1 MLRFAFI
8 QILLSVLF
16 IPMRA
21 DNRLDF
27 FENRIRPVLVENCYE
42 CHNSIKQAKSGL
54 VLDYKGGLLKG
65 GNRGSVVSL
74 ENPKESLILKAMGH
88 LIRSLKMPKGGP
100 KLSPEVI
107 KDFEKWISEGAYDP
121 RENPPSAEEFAQET
135 SWEKTREK
143 RKSWWSFQPIRKIAP
158 PSSHAQSKSH
168 PVDQFLVKKL
178 QKSGLKPN
186 DDADGITILRR
197 LTFATTGLPPT
208 IEQQDRFQ
216 HLMDNGTAHA
226 VEVFT
231 DELLASPHFGERWAR
246 HWMDWLR
253 YADSHGSE
261 GDPPIPNAYRYRNY
275 LIRALNADVGYDQ
288 LVLEHFAGDL
298 LPEPR
303 INKQLGLNE
312 SVIGTSNLRFVLH
325 GFAPTDALDEHVRF
339 TDDQID
345 AVTKTFLA
353 LTVSCA
359 RCHHHK
365 FDAISQDDY
374 YALFGILSNGRPAQK
389 VIEDPT
395 TSNEDEEKLRKIKS
409 TIKSNLSAVWKSID
423 IASKMVAGTRK
434 ESHDHVHNFLMPWQ
448 KLRHLDDKNFPREW
462 DKLEK
467 QVRESET
474 RLASRF
480 STKYPYSWK
489 LKNDTTYKAWT
500 KSGTGLGELP
510 SKPGAYTIA
519 LEGNQILRNILPA
532 GAYTHL
538 LSSRQNGTLSSPR
551 FVFEKGDLW
560 VRVIGDKGSVVRY
573 SVWNYPRKGTV
584 YKRSSPDPLTE
595 KWIKFN
601 ADYWAGETGYLEVT
615 TNRDHPVEAGNSER
629 SWFGVTEAILGS
641 VGQTQPCDEI
651 AEVLSPLFVKS
662 LAQKTREGLLT
673 RYTEVIQNSVL
684 AWEADDMTD
693 NQARILNDLLKEN
706 FLPNTEEELVHCREL
721 VTTYRRME
729 EKIIAPRLAPG
740 VLDGEPFDQA
750 LFERGNHKKPLH
762 KVPRRFLEAIDDTPY
777 PKDSIGRLEFAKDLL
792 RDDNPFTTRVIV
804 NRVWHHLFGKGL
816 VRTTDNFGKLGELP
830 SHPELL
836 DYLSQK
842 FREEQWSIKGMIRF
856 LVNSEAFRAS
866 SNPSPKAIEID
877 PQNLLL
883 SHANLR
889 RLEAEAIRDAM
900 LLASGRLQLSRVA
913 EGKSEPANSSRRAVY
928 RQIKRNSLDPF
939 LSVFDAPVPSST
951 KGRRDITNVPAQSLT
966 LMNDPDVL
974 RNARGF
980 ANLHKTGGPKD
991 IISKMFR
998 KALGRHPIQ
1007 NELAQ
1012 SLAYLNSTD
1021 QEAAKLKVRITQTT
1035 DKLKV
1040 LDKQIDDILN
1050 PIRKQ
1055 LLALHKTRGK
1065 NQELHS
1071 NQPLLLWDF
1080 ELGLVDSV
1088 NGIKCNLKNGAFVEK
1103 GRLILRQG
1111 GYAVTEKIP
1120 FKLPSKTLAA
1130 WVRLDN
1136 LQQRGGGVMSVQT
1149 PNGMIFDSIVFAEK
1163 EERKWISGSNGFRR
1177 TQAFFSAPI
1186 ESQADQDFVHLAIT
1200 YGIDGIITGYRNGIP
1215 YGKPYFTSTHSFRED
1230 DYVVSF
1236 GVRHLPAN
1244 PQRLLVGQIDEAS
1257 IFDYALSTDEVKS
1270 IYDPDSYLSS
1280 KDVEAKIPH
1289 HLKDSFSNL
1298 AKEKNSLQM
1307 EINQIQESLEAA
1319 DKPELEDLALA
1330 LFNMKE
1336 FIYLK

>member
-1 MLRFAFI
+1 
-8 QILLSVLF
+8 
-16 IPMRA
+16 MRA

-65 GNRGSVVSL
+65 GDRGSVLSL
-74 ENPKESLILKAMGH
+74 ENPKGSLILKAMGH
-88 LIRSLKMPKGGP
+88 QIRSLKMPKGGP

-107 KDFEKWISEGAYDP
+107 KDFEKWISDGAYDP

-143 RKSWWSFQPIRKIAP
+143 RKSWWSFQPIRKITP

-168 PVDQFLVKKL
+168 PVDQFLVNKM

-186 DDADGITILRR
+186 DDADGITTLRR

-216 HLMDNGTAHA
+216 HLVKNGIAHA

-395 TSNEDEEKLRKIKS
+395 TSNEDEEKLSKIKS

-423 IASKMVAGTRK
+423 ISSKMVAWTRK

-448 KLRHLDDKNFPREW
+448 KLGHLDEKNFPREW

-480 STKYPYSWK
+480 STNYPYSWK
-489 LKNDTTYKAWT
+489 LKNAKTYNAWT

-532 GAYTHL
+532 GVYTNL
-538 LSSRQNGTLSSPR
+538 LSSKQNGTLSSPR

-560 VRVIGDKGSVVRY
+560 IRVIGDKGSVVRY

-641 VGQTQPCDEI
+641 VGQPQPRDEI

-662 LAQKTREGLLT
+662 LTQKTSEGLLT

-684 AWEADDMTD
+684 AWEADEMTD
-693 NQARILNDLLKEN
+693 EQARILNDLLKAK
-706 FLPNTEEELVHCREL
+706 FLPNTEEELVCCQEL

-762 KVPRRFLEAIDDTPY
+762 KVPRRFLEAIDDRPY
-777 PKDSIGRLEFAKDLL
+777 PKDSIGRYEFAKDLL

-804 NRVWHHLFGKGL
+804 NRIWHHLFGNGL

-842 FREEQWSIKGMIRF
+842 FREEHWSIKGMIRF

-866 SNPSPKAIEID
+866 SKPSPKAIEID
-877 PQNLLL
+877 PQNFLL

-889 RLEAEAIRDAM
+889 RLEAEAIHDAM
-900 LLASGRLQLSRVA
+900 LLASGRLQLNRVA

-980 ANLHKTGGPKD
+980 ANLHKTGSTKD

-1021 QEAAKLKVRITQTT
+1021 QEAAKLKVRITQNS

-1040 LDKQIDDILN
+1040 LEEQINGILN

-1055 LLALHKTRGK
+1055 LLAQQKTRDD
-1065 NQELHS
+1065 NQKLHS

-1088 NGIKCNLKNGAFVEK
+1088 NGIKCNLKKGAFLEK

-1163 EERKWISGSNGFRR
+1163 EERKWIAGSNGFRR
-1177 TQAFFSAPI
+1177 TKAFFSGPI
-1186 ESQADQDFVHLAIT
+1186 EYQADQDFVHLAIT

-1215 YGKPYFTSTHSFRED
+1215 YGKPYFTSTHSFREN

-1236 GVRHLPAN
+1236 GVRHLPPN
-1244 PQRLLVGQIDEAS
+1244 PHRLLVGQIDEAS
-1257 IFDYALSTDEVKS
+1257 IFDYALSPDEVKS
-1270 IYDPDSYLSS
+1270 IYDPDSYLSN
-1280 KDVEAKIPH
+1280 KDVEANIPH
-1289 HLKDSFSNL
+1289 HLMDSFRNF
-1298 AKEKNSLQM
+1298 AKEKNSLEM
-1307 EINQIQESLEAA
+1307 EINQIQESIEAS
-1319 DKPELEDLALA
+1319 DKPDLEDLALA